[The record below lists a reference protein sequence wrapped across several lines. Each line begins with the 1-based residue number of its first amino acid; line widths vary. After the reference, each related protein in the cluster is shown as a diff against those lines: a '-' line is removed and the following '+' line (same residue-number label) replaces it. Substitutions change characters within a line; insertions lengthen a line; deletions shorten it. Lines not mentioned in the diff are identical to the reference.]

1 MGSNFFTAKLS
12 WLSHLPSFFNYGEQ
26 KRRQTK
32 FKQKISPQRISS
44 LYTGPVGL
52 HSALRLQYLS
62 FGLNSKLQQSVV
74 LSQCS
79 EQVSM
84 SLMETICLIPVPGTS
99 PAILMY
105 GFGHA
110 ERKAMLRG
118 DSGVQNMRERGST
131 APRHFFILPGTFY

>member
-12 WLSHLPSFFNYGEQ
+12 WLLHLPSFFNYGEQ

-84 SLMETICLIPVPGTS
+84 SI
-99 PAILMY
+99 PAICHNHHNRWLCKK
-105 GFGHA
+105 FQSSVKFSNVSVNESALKLH
-110 ERKAMLRG
+110 
-118 DSGVQNMRERGST
+118 T
-131 APRHFFILPGTFY
+131 CCHFTHRV

>member
-1 MGSNFFTAKLS
+1 
-12 WLSHLPSFFNYGEQ
+12 
-26 KRRQTK
+26 
-32 FKQKISPQRISS
+32 
-44 LYTGPVGL
+44 
-52 HSALRLQYLS
+52 
-62 FGLNSKLQQSVV
+62 
-74 LSQCS
+74 
-79 EQVSM
+79 M

-131 APRHFFILPGTFY
+131 APRHFLLKDEKWWQVVGGTSTVAGGTATGGR